1 MSAPPPRR
9 SARLAKVKP
18 ELLVDEDAL
27 NVVEGVEPERKRTT
41 KRVERELPEV
51 AERVEPAS
59 SSRTTPKK
67 LSDLA
72 PPATPATHVLKP
84 PSTEMHPSKFHPT
97 TAEPSSALRLGFTDI
112 DVAKR
117 RDSSHGAGLQSTPSK
132 VGGVP
137 SSAFTLRVP
146 HGIDANQLGLGP
158 EALRVLEGLKEKAA
172 AYKADLIAQ
181 RANDPSSAATDANG
195 RTIAKPKG
203 KSGRFSAAH
212 MAEFKKM
219 DSIEGHA
226 SAWRAQNGR
235 FSPVKSGIKR
245 SHSKTN
251 IETPQKTAKP
261 SPLKLQKE
269 VPSTVPRKRASEA
282 DSSGRFSAKR
292 LGSKIAAQESQSPAK
307 GEQPSTSAKRVKK
320 SAEDDA
326 STTRPVAQE
335 TAPTPRPTSST
346 KRPAASRIGRPSISG
361 LASPRKSLFGFLASP
376 GRTKASATPTAA
388 PAAPAT
394 ATATAMPSS
403 QPISKEQGETKGL
416 REQKETIKV
425 VKDSQEPK
433 SLKELR
439 ESMMVGKD
447 SQGPRSLKELR
458 EAMMAGKDSQE
469 HKGLKEAKEL
479 KGAKKLKEVK
489 GSEDAKKPKDAKELA
504 ETDDADAPLSNSAMK
519 RSLMRSVFGGSPF
532 SPKAKSA
539 IPQPVAVTA
548 QTPPAPTRISN
559 VEITR
564 LAATQP
570 VRKLVKHVTFTPEVT
585 RTVFD
590 PDTPSPLKSTTTK
603 RALAYSEVEE
613 ALADAKSSGHI
624 AYPDLSSYKH
634 LLESQPESAQSPTPS
649 VPGKFTFRSDHTIKF
664 GNPSP
669 SGFGAS
675 PGQSSV
681 RHVRNSIKPAAEMP
695 GSFPDPPS
703 PSSHPNK
710 ENTAPSPPKML
721 PGVPHGMPNKKRH
734 RAGADEEDT
743 DKEAADRAGKKAKNS
758 HVPEGEALLAP
769 RLLATTPA
777 AGTKKP
783 SVIRTAGKT
792 PVRPMNRTVSSASPS
807 KRRPTLS
814 MSRLN
819 MLARPKNRG

>member
-9 SARLAKVKP
+9 SARLAK
-18 ELLVDEDAL
+18 DTL
-27 NVVEGVEPERKRTT
+27 NVVEGVEPERKKTM
-41 KRVERELPEV
+41 KRVERELPE
-51 AERVEPAS
+51 
-59 SSRTTPKK
+59 
-67 LSDLA
+67 LSDFA

-172 AYKADLIAQ
+172 EYKADLIAQ
-181 RANDPSSAATDANG
+181 RANDPSSASTDANG

-251 IETPQKTAKP
+251 LETPQKNAKP
-261 SPLKLQKE
+261 SPAKLHKE
-269 VPSTVPRKRASEA
+269 QP
-282 DSSGRFSAKR
+282 
-292 LGSKIAAQESQSPAK
+292 QSPAK
-307 GEQPSTSAKRVKK
+307 DEQHLTSAKRVKK

-361 LASPRKSLFGFLASP
+361 LANPRKSVFDFLASP
-376 GRTKASATPTAA
+376 GKSKAS
-388 PAAPAT
+388 AT
-394 ATATAMPSS
+394 ATATATASSTATSTTTATATATPSS
-403 QPISKEQGETKGL
+403 KPVSKEQEPKGL
-416 REQKETIKV
+416 R
-425 VKDSQEPK
+425 
-433 SLKELR
+433 
-439 ESMMVGKD
+439 
-447 SQGPRSLKELR
+447 
-458 EAMMAGKDSQE
+458 
-469 HKGLKEAKEL
+469 EAKEL
-479 KGAKKLKEVK
+479 KEAKGLRELRAAKEVK
-489 GSEDAKKPKDAKELA
+489 EAKDSIA
-504 ETDDADAPLSNSAMK
+504 
-519 RSLMRSVFGGSPF
+519 V
-532 SPKAKSA
+532 AKSA
-539 IPQPVAVTA
+539 IPQPVTATA

-559 VEITR
+559 VHITR

-603 RALAYSEVEE
+603 RALVYSEVEE
-613 ALADAKSSGHI
+613 ALAESKSSGHI

-681 RHVRNSIKPAAEMP
+681 RHVRNSIKPASEMP
-695 GSFPDPPS
+695 GSFPEPVS

-734 RAGADEEDT
+734 RASADEEDT
-743 DKEAADRAGKKAKNS
+743 DKEAADRAGKKAKSS

-769 RLLATTPA
+769 RLLASTPA
-777 AGTKKP
+777 ASAKRP
-783 SVIRTAGKT
+783 SVIRTVGKT
-792 PVRPMNRTVSSASPS
+792 PVRPVNRTVSSASPS
-807 KRRPTLS
+807 KKRPTLS

>member
-18 ELLVDEDAL
+18 ELLVDQDTL
-27 NVVEGVEPERKRTT
+27 NVVDGVEPERKKTM

-67 LSDLA
+67 LSDFA

-172 AYKADLIAQ
+172 EYKADLIAQ
-181 RANDPSSAATDANG
+181 RANDASSASTDANG

-203 KSGRFSAAH
+203 KSGRFSAVH

-251 IETPQKTAKP
+251 LETPQKNAKP
-261 SPLKLQKE
+261 SPAKLHKE
-269 VPSTVPRKRASEA
+269 VPSTVPRKRASEVE
-282 DSSGRFSAKR
+282 SLGRFSAKR
-292 LGSKIAAQESQSPAK
+292 LGSKVSVQEPQSPAK
-307 GEQPSTSAKRVKK
+307 DEQPLISAKRVKK

-326 STTRPVAQE
+326 STTRPVAPE
-335 TAPTPRPTSST
+335 SAPTPRPASST

-361 LASPRKSLFGFLASP
+361 LANPRKSVFDFLASP
-376 GRTKASATPTAA
+376 GKPKAAAAATAA
-388 PAAPAT
+388 ST
-394 ATATAMPSS
+394 ATATPSS
-403 QPISKEQGETKGL
+403 KAVSKEQ
-416 REQKETIKV
+416 
-425 VKDSQEPK
+425 VKPTG
-433 SLKELR
+433 LKELK
-439 ESMMVGKD
+439 ESV
-447 SQGPRSLKELR
+447 RVVKEP
-458 EAMMAGKDSQE
+458 
-469 HKGLKEAKEL
+469 KGLSEDKEL
-479 KGAKKLKEVK
+479 KGAKGLKELRAAKEVK
-489 GSEDAKKPKDAKELA
+489 EAKDSIAVVKEAKETE

-539 IPQPVAVTA
+539 IPQPVTATA

-559 VEITR
+559 VHVTR

-603 RALAYSEVEE
+603 RALVYSEVEE
-613 ALADAKSSGHI
+613 ALAESKSSGHI

-634 LLESQPESAQSPTPS
+634 LLESQPENAQSPTPS

-681 RHVRNSIKPAAEMP
+681 RHVRNSIKPASEMP
-695 GSFPDPPS
+695 GSFPDPVS

-743 DKEAADRAGKKAKNS
+743 DKEAADRAGKKAKSS

-769 RLLATTPA
+769 RLLATTKA
-777 AGTKKP
+777 ASARKP
-783 SVIRTAGKT
+783 SVIRTVGKT
-792 PVRPMNRTVSSASPS
+792 PARPVNRTVSSASPS
-807 KRRPTLS
+807 KKRPTLS

>member
-1 MSAPPPRR
+1 MSAPPRR

-18 ELLVDEDAL
+18 ELLVEEDSL
-27 NVVEGVEPERKRTT
+27 NVVQHVEPERK
-41 KRVERELPEV
+41 KRNKHVEPELPE
-51 AERVEPAS
+51 AAGRVEPAS
-59 SSRTTPKK
+59 GSRTTPKK
-67 LSDLA
+67 LSDFA
-72 PPATPATHVLKP
+72 PPATPATHAMKP

-172 AYKADLIAQ
+172 EYKADLIAQ

-235 FSPVKSGIKR
+235 FSPVKSGVKR

-251 IETPQKTAKP
+251 LDTPQKNAKP
-261 SPLKLQKE
+261 SPSKLQKE
-269 VPSTVPRKRASEA
+269 APSTVPRKRASEA
-282 DSSGRFSAKR
+282 DSFGRFSARRAAAKASVQEPQSPAKDEQPSLPAKR
-292 LGSKIAAQESQSPAK
+292 LKKTADDDASTARPAAQES
-307 GEQPSTSAKRVKK
+307 TSI
-320 SAEDDA
+320 
-326 STTRPVAQE
+326 
-335 TAPTPRPTSST
+335 PRPMPSP
-346 KRPAASRIGRPSISG
+346 KRPTASRIGRPSISR
-361 LASPRKSLFGFLASP
+361 LVSPRKSVFDFLASP
-376 GRTKASATPTAA
+376 GKPKASGTAA
-388 PAAPAT
+388 P
-394 ATATAMPSS
+394 PSKS
-403 QPISKEQGETKGL
+403 VSKDQGETK
-416 REQKETIKV
+416 EPKEPKESVRV
-425 VKDSQEPK
+425 VKDSNEPK
-433 SLKELR
+433 GLKELKASIR
-439 ESMMVGKD
+439 AVKD
-447 SQGPRSLKELR
+447 LTEF
-458 EAMMAGKDSQE
+458 
-469 HKGLKEAKEL
+469 KGLKEAKEL
-479 KGAKKLKEVK
+479 KETKELKE
-489 GSEDAKKPKDAKELA
+489 AKLQEAKEPE
-504 ETDDADAPLSNSAMK
+504 ETDNVDAGLSNSAMK

-539 IPQPVAVTA
+539 IPQPVPTTA
-548 QTPPAPTRISN
+548 QTPPAPTRFSN
-559 VEITR
+559 LNITR

-570 VRKLVKHVTFTPEVT
+570 VRKLAKHVTFTPEVT

-603 RALAYSEVEE
+603 RALVYSPAEEV
-613 ALADAKSSGHI
+613 LAASKSSGDI
-624 AYPDLSSYKH
+624 TYPDLSSYKH
-634 LLESQPESAQSPTPS
+634 LLESKPESVESPTPS

-681 RHVRNSIKPAAEMP
+681 RHVRNSIKPASEMP
-695 GSFPDPPS
+695 GAFPDPVS

-721 PGVPHGMPNKKRH
+721 PGVPHGMANKKRH
-734 RAGADEEDT
+734 RAGTDEGDA
-743 DKEAADRAGKKAKNS
+743 DKEAADRAGKKAKSS

-769 RLLATTPA
+769 RLLATTPSA
-777 AGTKKP
+777 TTKKP
-783 SVIRTAGKT
+783 SVIRTVGQT
-792 PVRPMNRTVSSASPS
+792 PGARPINRKVSSASPS
-807 KRRPTLS
+807 KKRPTLS